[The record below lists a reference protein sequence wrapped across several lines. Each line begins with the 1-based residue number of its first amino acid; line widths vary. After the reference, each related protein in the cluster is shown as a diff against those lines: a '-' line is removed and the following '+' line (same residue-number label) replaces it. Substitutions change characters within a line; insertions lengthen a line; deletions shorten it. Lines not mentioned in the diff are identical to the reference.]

1 MPQRYKVL
9 LNLFTKNFTKNLYKN
24 HRVIPAFKN
33 LKKNSKNN
41 FHIACVSCLIEMDE
55 KEGNFLSESSVKSFN
70 RSVIETIRHIWLTS
84 KDQF

>member
-9 LNLFTKNFTKNLYKN
+9 LNLFTKNFTKN

-70 RSVIETIRHIWLTS
+70 RSVIETIRHI
-84 KDQF
+84 

>member
-9 LNLFTKNFTKNLYKN
+9 LNLFTKNFTKN